1 MNTDKNK
8 INLDILRQNIDSI
21 DLEILELIKKRFE
34 IVLDVWKFKLGNNVP
49 PLQQNRWNQVLD
61 DKLTKAK
68 EMWLDE
74 IMIEEIWNSI
84 HNWALRLEKSIIN
97 KR

>member
-34 IVLDVWKFKLGNNVP
+34 IVLDVWKFKLENNVP
-49 PLQQNRWNQVLD
+49 PLQQKRWKQVLD

-68 EMWLDE
+68 EMWLDKM
-74 IMIEEIWNSI
+74 MIEEIWNSI

>member
-34 IVLDVWKFKLGNNVP
+34 IVLDIWKFKLENNVF